1 MRLYTMRYVDG
12 TIGLLH
18 TLEQVHWFGRY
29 PAEPTRM
36 LFAYT
41 PLAPGR
47 THVQPIYADGRVDVR
62 ESTSSP
68 RVVFYVTVMFWHIA
82 RGQDIAAANTRYA
95 QIKTRS

>member
-1 MRLYTMRYVDG
+1 MFYGGPIFALG
-12 TIGLLH
+12 TG
-18 TLEQVHWFGRY
+18 HWWGW
-29 PAEPTRM
+29 
-36 LFAYT
+36 
-41 PLAPGR
+41 LAFFSSGAVGALSHALPG
-47 THVQPIYADGRVDVR
+47 DGRVDVR